1 LVSGTFRVPPR
12 VARHWLLLVYVGS
25 VVLVGFQFGGRAI
38 ANNIKIFRWSFFHL
52 LHAQDVYRAYPD
64 LYYDVFKYS
73 PTWAF
78 LFAPFA
84 LPPPAVGFFLWDLC
98 AALLLYYA
106 VQRLLPA
113 PQARLAL
120 ALAFLEFLAAMQH
133 ASSTNTVVAALV
145 ILAFVALEDQ
155 RQGLAALAIALGALM
170 KLYPLAALSFALFH
184 PRKGR
189 FAATFAAVL
198 ALLVALPLVVTPPEA
213 LAAQW
218 RSWGS
223 VLTEDAPTRAWS
235 VMQLVH
241 LSLGID
247 WPNWPQQLVGTVI
260 LVAPLALRRERWGEP
275 HFRRLFLCSLLLYCL
290 LFNHQVER
298 PSFVVGFTGI
308 AIWYAMSPRTRL
320 RTALMALA
328 FIGVPLLHSGIVP
341 WGIRRDLPLAWMVG
355 PCLLVWFVI
364 QLELLGGRGDR
375 VEAAAPVGEG

>member
-1 LVSGTFRVPPR
+1 VSGIRRIPALLAP
-12 VARHWLLLVYVGS
+12 HWLLLVYVGS

-52 LHAQDVYRAYPD
+52 LQAQDLYQPYPD
-64 LYYDVFKYS
+64 RYYDVFKYS

-78 LFAPFA
+78 LFGPFA

-113 PQARLAL
+113 REARLAL

-145 ILAFVALEDQ
+145 ILAFVALEDR
-155 RQGLAALAIALGALM
+155 RQWLGALAIALGALM
-170 KLYPLAALSFALFH
+170 KIYPLAALSFALFH

-189 FAATFAAVL
+189 FAASFAALL
-198 ALLVALPLVVTPPEA
+198 AVLVALPLLVTPPAA

-218 RSWGS
+218 RSWWG
-223 VLTEDAPTRAWS
+223 VLTVDAPTRGWS

-241 LSLGID
+241 LSFGID
-247 WPNWPQQLVGTVI
+247 WPNWPQQLAGTVI
-260 LVAPLALRRERWGEP
+260 LVAPLALRRDRWGEP
-275 HFRRLFLCSLLLYCL
+275 HFRRVFLCSLLVYCL

-328 FIGVPLLHSGIVP
+328 FVGVPLLHSGIVP

-355 PCLLVWFVI
+355 PCLLVWSVI

-375 VEAAAPVGEG
+375 GEAAAPAGEG

>member
-1 LVSGTFRVPPR
+1 VSGIRRIPALLAP
-12 VARHWLLLVYVGS
+12 HWLLLVYVGS

-52 LHAQDVYRAYPD
+52 LQAQDLYQPYPD
-64 LYYDVFKYS
+64 RYYDVFKYS

-78 LFAPFA
+78 LFGPFA

-113 PQARLAL
+113 REARLAL

-145 ILAFVALEDQ
+145 ILAFVALEDR
-155 RQGLAALAIALGALM
+155 RQWLGALAIALGALM
-170 KLYPLAALSFALFH
+170 KIYPLAALSFALFH

-189 FAATFAAVL
+189 FAASFAALL
-198 ALLVALPLVVTPPEA
+198 AVLVALPLLVTPPAA

-218 RSWGS
+218 HSWWG
-223 VLTEDAPTRAWS
+223 VLTVDAPTRGWS

-241 LSLGID
+241 LSFGID
-247 WPNWPQQLVGTVI
+247 WPNWPQQLAGTVI
-260 LVAPLALRRERWGEP
+260 LVAPLALRRDRWGEP
-275 HFRRLFLCSLLLYCL
+275 HFRRVFLCSLLVYCL

-328 FIGVPLLHSGIVP
+328 FVGVPLLHSGIVP

-355 PCLLVWFVI
+355 PCLLVWSVI

-375 VEAAAPVGEG
+375 GEAAAPAGEG

>member
-1 LVSGTFRVPPR
+1 VSGIRRIPALLAP
-12 VARHWLLLVYVGS
+12 HWLLLVYVGS

-52 LHAQDVYRAYPD
+52 LQAQDLYQPYPD
-64 LYYDVFKYS
+64 RYYDVFKYS

-78 LFAPFA
+78 LFGPFA

-113 PQARLAL
+113 REARLAL

-145 ILAFVALEDQ
+145 ILAFVALEDR
-155 RQGLAALAIALGALM
+155 RQWLGALAIALGALM
-170 KLYPLAALSFALFH
+170 KIYPLAALSFALFH

-189 FAATFAAVL
+189 FAASFAALL
-198 ALLVALPLVVTPPEA
+198 AVLVALPLLVTPPGA

-218 RSWGS
+218 RSWWG
-223 VLTEDAPTRAWS
+223 VLTVDAPTRGWS

-241 LSLGID
+241 LSFGID
-247 WPNWPQQLVGTVI
+247 WPNWPQQLAGTVI
-260 LVAPLALRRERWGEP
+260 LVAPLALRRDRWGEP
-275 HFRRLFLCSLLLYCL
+275 HFRRVFLCSLLVYCL

-308 AIWYAMSPRTRL
+308 AIWYAMSPRTGL

-328 FIGVPLLHSGIVP
+328 FVGVPLLHSGIVP

-355 PCLLVWFVI
+355 PCLLVWSVI

-375 VEAAAPVGEG
+375 GEAAAPAGEG